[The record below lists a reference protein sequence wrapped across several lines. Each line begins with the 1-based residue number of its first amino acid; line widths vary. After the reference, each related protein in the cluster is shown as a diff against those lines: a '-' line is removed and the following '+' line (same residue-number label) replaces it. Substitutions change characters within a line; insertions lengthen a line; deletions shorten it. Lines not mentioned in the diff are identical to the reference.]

1 MSVINNLQ
9 IENTANVVTSF
20 AQYIDNIIK
29 YNNIII
35 ILKRISK
42 KDKNETCIYI
52 CTITVFQHT
61 LY

>member
-35 ILKRISK
+35 
-42 KDKNETCIYI
+42 
-52 CTITVFQHT
+52 
-61 LY
+61 